1 MALAGLVTHVSSTDA
16 RRSRVNPGDLSSAQR
31 DSRRLGLA
39 GLAVFSLPVLLFQA
53 VELTWRAY
61 LPVFLNQSVGV
72 ALTVVGA
79 LMLGVRVLDA
89 VADVAIGWI
98 SDNVVTRFG
107 RRAPW
112 MAAGALLVPIGA
124 LLLFLA
130 PPGAELVRVIAASVL
145 LHVGYSFIVTP
156 HGGWGLELSDDEEE
170 RTRIMGAKVWFG
182 VFGSIAMLA
191 TIGVLERSYGF
202 GIRALA
208 TVFGTVIAIAAP
220 VTILA
225 VLAKFRERPPERR
238 KQVAK
243 MSQPLPQLLAG
254 MMRDPALRRILFLYL
269 LCGIAD
275 ASTASTFLFLAEP
288 VLGLTGQAATL
299 LLIQPVMALFT
310 LPLWAGLANRLGRR
324 NVLTI
329 GYAWQALTMPLALV
343 VPAGSTVLFGLFL
356 ALRGLT
362 CGIEYMLLRAM
373 VADVA
378 EKGAANGARLSG
390 TYYALSS
397 VTLKLALGLG
407 AGLGL
412 FLIGLSG
419 FEAGGST
426 GSGASLAVRLAYV
439 LPSVIAGLAGLLVSN
454 RVGPVR
460 SGLRKKP
467 VYT

>member
-1 MALAGLVTHVSSTDA
+1 MALAGLVTHVSSTGA

-53 VELTWRAY
+53 VELTSRAY

-72 ALTVVGA
+72 ALAVVGA

-89 VADVAIGWI
+89 VADVAIGWF

-112 MAAGALLVPIGA
+112 MAAGALLVPVGA

-130 PPGAELVRVIAASVL
+130 PPGAELVRVIGAGVL

-156 HGGWGLELSDDEEE
+156 HGGWGLELSDDEDE

-220 VTILA
+220 VTVLA

-243 MSQPLPQLLAG
+243 MSQPLPQLLRG

-310 LPLWAGLANRLGRR
+310 LPLWAGLANRLG
-324 NVLTI
+324 
-329 GYAWQALTMPLALV
+329 G
-343 VPAGSTVLFGLFL
+343 G
-356 ALRGLT
+356 T
-362 CGIEYMLLRAM
+362 C
-373 VADVA
+373 
-378 EKGAANGARLSG
+378 
-390 TYYALSS
+390 
-397 VTLKLALGLG
+397 
-407 AGLGL
+407 
-412 FLIGLSG
+412 
-419 FEAGGST
+419 
-426 GSGASLAVRLAYV
+426 
-439 LPSVIAGLAGLLVSN
+439 
-454 RVGPVR
+454 
-460 SGLRKKP
+460 
-467 VYT
+467 